1 MAVLVGDALQTMAF
15 GQLATL
21 GEIQIITEMAHAT
34 GEK

>member
-1 MAVLVGDALQTMAF
+1 MAILVGDTLQTMAF

-21 GEIQIITEMAHAT
+21 GEIQVITEIAHTT